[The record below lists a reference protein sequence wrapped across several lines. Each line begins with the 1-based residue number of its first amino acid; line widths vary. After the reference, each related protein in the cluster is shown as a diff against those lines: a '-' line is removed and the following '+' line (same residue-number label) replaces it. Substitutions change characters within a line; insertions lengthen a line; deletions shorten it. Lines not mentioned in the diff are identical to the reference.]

1 MNKNT
6 TLLLVI
12 WNVILSV
19 LLGWSLYGSSST
31 AGPQGTKAT
40 KEPEVVRKTMARD
53 TSAGRDAR
61 IAYFMVDSLRNRLDL
76 LKDNKN
82 TLAGEEGRLQA
93 RMDKEMARAQRRSQE
108 LLSKDHSYST
118 KAEVEADE
126 REFRNLEND
135 MRQLAAESEE
145 QLMRLGERMAVNF
158 SKELQAFL
166 EEYNETAGYDYIISV
181 EPGGQ
186 IWVGNQDLDLTEVVV
201 QGLNERYSR
210 SKNEKK

>member
-6 TLLLVI
+6 TLLLI
-12 WNVILSV
+12 LWNVVLSA
-19 LLGWSLYGSSST
+19 LLGWTLMRSAPVSGDNTSTSS
-31 AGPQGTKAT
+31 AGTKPAHAT
-40 KEPEVVRKTMARD
+40 VPRD
-53 TSAGRDAR
+53 SSALADAR
-61 IAYFMVDSLRNRLDL
+61 IAFFMVDSLRNGLDL
-76 LKDNKN
+76 LKDNKS

-108 LLSKDHSYST
+108 LMSKDHSYST

-126 REFRNLEND
+126 REFRKLEND

-145 QLMRLGERMAVNF
+145 QLMRLGEKMAVNF

-166 EEYNETAGYDYIISV
+166 EEYNKTAGYDYIISV

-186 IWVGNQDLDLTEVVV
+186 IWVGNQDLDLTEAVIE
-201 QGLNERYSR
+201 GLNDRYR
-210 SKNEKK
+210 STRTEKK